1 MTSVPKKSE
10 RAKAARTPRGSRT
23 KSPAPTA
30 AQPAA
35 QPQASGTGAAEAKVP
50 EATGGGSAARAWVRV
65 YCQGLGDCILVRVKR
80 EDADDF
86 KLMIDCGVVLG
97 TDDAGAKMTGVVENI
112 LKDTNQK
119 VDVLVITHEHWDHLS
134 GFIQADDSFSKLA
147 VGSVWVA
154 WTEDPDDK
162 LANELRDE
170 LGKAEKALAA
180 CAAALQ
186 AAGDG
191 ATPGALADIALS
203 PLGAA
208 ASSSTSTRAAF
219 EAAKA
224 KAKVRLCRPT
234 DPPLDI
240 PGTNA
245 RIYVLGPPH
254 DPTLIRKINP
264 STTSPETYGLAMNG
278 DGALSIG
285 IVEALANPPAANGQ
299 TAPVQVDK
307 AAPFHQR
314 VTIPL
319 GPKGRPLTYD
329 SHSVVEEDWRRND
342 DFLREHYSGSASDD
356 WRRIDGDWLGSSTE
370 LALALQS
377 YTNNT
382 SLVLAL
388 ELGDPG
394 KGNVLLF
401 AADAQ
406 VGNWESWQTW
416 QCQIDGATVTGPD
429 LLKRTIFYKV
439 GHHGSHNATLKGH
452 GLEQMDALKAAIIPV
467 DEVEAKKK
475 RWGSMPLPDLISA
488 LEQKAPG
495 MVLRTDKKPAQP
507 PQNVVMG
514 ENYFEIQL

>member
-1 MTSVPKKSE
+1 M
-10 RAKAARTPRGSRT
+10 
-23 KSPAPTA
+23 
-30 AQPAA
+30 
-35 QPQASGTGAAEAKVP
+35 
-50 EATGGGSAARAWVRV
+50 RV
-65 YCQGLGDCILVRVKR
+65 YSQGLGDCILVRVKR

-112 LKDTNQK
+112 VKDTNQK
-119 VDVLVITHEHWDHLS
+119 VDVLAITHEHWDHLS
-134 GFIQADDSFSKLA
+134 GFIQAADSFSKLA

-191 ATPGALADIALS
+191 ATPGALADIALT

-234 DPPLDI
+234 DPPFEI

-278 DGALSIG
+278 DGALSVG
-285 IVEALANPPAANGQ
+285 MVEALANPPATNGQ
-299 TAPVQVDK
+299 TAPVQVDT

-319 GPKGRPLTYD
+319 GPKGRLLTYD

-342 DFLREHYSGSASDD
+342 DFLREHYSGSTSDD
-356 WRRIDGDWLGSSTE
+356 WRRIDGDWLGSATE

-467 DEVEAKKK
+467 DEEEAKKK
-475 RWGSMPLPDLISA
+475 RWGRMPLPDLIAA
-488 LEQKAPG
+488 LEKAMEKNGPG
-495 MVLRTDKKPAQP
+495 MVLRTDQKPAKTP
-507 PQNVVMG
+507 DNVVIG
-514 ENYFEIQL
+514 ENYFEILL